1 MPKCAMFILWGSL
14 LSQEEE
20 CRESERVEESLEY
33 LQWRASRECI
43 KSKT

>member
-1 MPKCAMFILWGSL
+1 MLQCAVYILPESL

-20 CRESERVEESLEY
+20 CRESERGEESLEY